1 MPNRRKLS
9 SASSRRDRGRLFVI
23 SGPSGVGKGTV
34 VRALLEAGAGLTFS
48 VSCTTRLPRPGE
60 VEGVHYRFVSEE
72 AFERMIEAGEFLEWA
87 EIFGHR
93 YGTPLAGV
101 TQARETGADVLL
113 ELDVQGARSVRERIP
128 DAVLVFLR
136 PPSEDELARRLRARG
151 TEEGPDLDR
160 RLAQARREMAE
171 ASWFDHVVLNDRIED
186 ATREVLGIIDGTRR
200 SAAEGAP

>member
-1 MPNRRKLS
+1 
-9 SASSRRDRGRLFVI
+9 
-23 SGPSGVGKGTV
+23 V
-34 VRALLEAGAGLTFS
+34 VRALLEAGACLTFS

-186 ATREVLGIIDGTRR
+186 ATREVLAIIDAARR

>member
-1 MPNRRKLS
+1 
-9 SASSRRDRGRLFVI
+9 
-23 SGPSGVGKGTV
+23 V
-34 VRALLEAGAGLTFS
+34 VRALLEAGASLTFS